1 MSGLLISSTAYNKKG
16 GRYMSEP
23 VMRRTQSGLAPI
35 LARKSALRVHSPLAK
50 ALSLCSVLSILAF
63 AAAPLQAET
72 SAAADAGYAIESPKA
87 VHSLLLDV
95 VNTGERLVAVGDRGH
110 ILYSNDQGQ
119 SWQQAKVPTR
129 QMLTSL
135 FFVDAQHGWVV
146 GHDAQVLT
154 TTDGGLTWTKQFED
168 LEREAPLLDIWF
180 KDLQTGYAVGAYGA
194 LLETTDGGQNWEDV
208 SDRLDNEDAYHLNA
222 ITAVKDSG
230 LFIVGELGQMFRS
243 ADWGET
249 WERIEDLPYEG
260 SLFGVIGTDQPATLL
275 AYGLRGHLFR
285 STDFGDSWQQITL
298 NTPNNGPLEF
308 GLADGALLD
317 DGSVAVVGHGGTVLR
332 SKDHGQ
338 TFSLINRPDRL
349 SLAGVAALD
358 NGNLILVGQGGV
370 HLAASTGVDLGQQ

>member
-1 MSGLLISSTAYNKKG
+1 MGSLLISSTAYNKKG

-23 VMRRTQSGLAPI
+23 VMRRTRSGLAPSS
-35 LARKSALRVHSPLAK
+35 ARKSALRVHSPLAK

-87 VHSLLLDV
+87 VHSLLLDI
-95 VNTGERLVAVGDRGH
+95 VNTGERLVAVGNRGH

-146 GHDAQVLT
+146 GHDAQILA

-194 LLETTDGGQNWEDV
+194 LLETLDGGETWDDI
-208 SDRLDNEDAYHLNA
+208 SDRLDNEDAYHLNSIA
-222 ITAVKDSG
+222 AVKDSG
-230 LFIVGELGQMFRS
+230 LFIVGEMGAMFRS
-243 ADWGET
+243 SDWGET
-249 WERIEDLPYEG
+249 WETIEDAPYEG
-260 SLFGVIGTDQPATLL
+260 SLFGVTGTDQSGVLL

-285 STDFGDSWQQITL
+285 STDFGDSWQQVRLETAG
-298 NTPNNGPLEF
+298 NGPLEF
-308 GLADGALLD
+308 GLAGGSLLD
-317 DGSVAVVGHGGTVLR
+317 DGSVVIVGHGGTVLR
-332 SKDHGQ
+332 SGDGGRS
-338 TFSLINRPDRL
+338 FGLFNRPDRQSL
-349 SLAGVAALD
+349 SAVAAGDEGQLV
-358 NGNLILVGQGGV
+358 LVGQGGV
-370 HLAASTGVDLGQQ
+370 RLATSTGAKPTAQ

>member
-1 MSGLLISSTAYNKKG
+1 
-16 GRYMSEP
+16 
-23 VMRRTQSGLAPI
+23 MRRTRSGLAPSS
-35 LARKSALRVHSPLAK
+35 ARKSALRVHSPLAK

-87 VHSLLLDV
+87 VHSLLLDI
-95 VNTGERLVAVGDRGH
+95 VNTGERLVAVGNRGH

-146 GHDAQVLT
+146 GHDAQILAT
-154 TTDGGLTWTKQFED
+154 ADGGLTWTKQFED

-194 LLETTDGGQNWEDV
+194 LLETLDGGETWDDI
-208 SDRLDNEDAYHLNA
+208 SDRLDNEDAYHLNSIA
-222 ITAVKDSG
+222 AVKDSG
-230 LFIVGELGQMFRS
+230 LFIVGEMGAMFRS

-249 WERIEDLPYEG
+249 WETIEDAPYEG
-260 SLFGVIGTDQPATLL
+260 SLFGVTGTDQSGVLL

-285 STDFGDSWQQITL
+285 STDFGDSWQQVRLETAG
-298 NTPNNGPLEF
+298 NGPLEF
-308 GLADGALLD
+308 GLAGGSLLD
-317 DGSVAVVGHGGTVLR
+317 DGSVVIVGHGGTVLR
-332 SKDHGQ
+332 SGDGGRS
-338 TFSLINRPDRL
+338 FGLFNRPDRQSL
-349 SLAGVAALD
+349 SAVAAGDEGQLV
-358 NGNLILVGQGGV
+358 LVGQGGV
-370 HLAASTGVDLGQQ
+370 RLATSTGAKPTAQ